1 MSIGEVIAVA
11 SDEKHNFSKIVKQEI
26 TLLANFGVEG
36 DAHAGKTVQH
46 LYDKK
51 KTPDLPNLRQVHL
64 IQSELF
70 IELKK
75 KEIEIFAGQMGENVV
90 TGSIDLLSL
99 PSDTILRIGNVTLK
113 LTGLRK
119 PCYKLN
125 TIHPNLLESVIER
138 KSDGTLRYKS
148 GVMAVVIT
156 GGVIRQGD
164 SIFITKPMTKHKELM
179 PL

>member
-11 SDEKHNFSKIVKQEI
+11 SDKKHNFSKTVKQEI

-51 KTPDLPNLRQVHL
+51 KAPGLPNLRQVHL

-75 KEIEIFAGQMGENVV
+75 KEIEILAGQMGENLV
-90 TGSIDLLSL
+90 TAGIDLLNL
-99 PSDTILRIGNVTLK
+99 PVDTILSIGNVMLK

-125 TIHPNLLESVIER
+125 AIHPNLLESVIEK
-138 KSDGTLRYKS
+138 KSDGTVRYKS
-148 GVMAVVIT
+148 GVMAVVIN

-164 SIFITKPMTKHKELM
+164 GIFITKPLTKHRELM